1 MDRQTR
7 NLFGEYLDQR
17 YDNAGAFTTGDKLE
31 VVQTLIVETR
41 EQGMVPIAQGQVLEL
56 DTEDPSFQAIL
67 EGKQVSLAGDSAIKR
82 KSAAGKGMAGL
93 SIGARLGIMGGFIV
107 IVVVVMIILLRGCGG
122 KEAEEEITPTLSPT
136 TEAVDTP
143 TPFPTS
149 VPVTGTVQPTPT
161 PYNIS
166 LALVGDA
173 SDEANAPASI
183 ELAGNTFMLAMG
195 KVKDG
200 LWEPGGPEWL
210 QGTEV
215 RRVLAL
221 PYSADLA
228 QSVTGMTPGESIQL
242 RLRSGEVIEYQ
253 VTSVERVQRHQIE
266 VLAEMYPSIVIVLYG
281 ERTNERWAVIGE
293 ALQEPADFAEYSPV
307 TVTPGG
313 TATPA
318 PLPTFM
324 PSGPVQVEFTSATV
338 ITHPTA
344 GLVLVLNDCRR
355 VERIGDVEPSR
366 SNEEFVVCD
375 VVLKATAYAQY
386 SGVSL
391 VVTEHEWVTTSE
403 GWWPEV
409 VETTGRLG
417 DGTLVPNGLV
427 VGQVAGVV
435 KKKPAIVMPGKSY
448 RPVLVWEW
456 QSMRYIVEL
465 EGLLEEVEEPEATV
479 EAEE

>member
-7 NLFGEYLDQR
+7 SLFEEYLNQR
-17 YDNAGAFTTGDKLE
+17 YKDAGAITTGDKLE
-31 VVQTLIVETR
+31 VVQTLIVEAR

-56 DTEDPSFQAIL
+56 DTGDPRFQAIL
-67 EGKQVSLAGDSAIKR
+67 EGKQVSLASDSAIER
-82 KSAAGKGMAGL
+82 KSAAGKGVAGL
-93 SIGARLGIMGGFIV
+93 SIGARLGIMGGL
-107 IVVVVMIILLRGCGG
+107 IVVVAVVMIILLRGCGG
-122 KEAEEEITPTLSPT
+122 KEKEEEEITPTPSPT

-183 ELAGNTFMLAMG
+183 ELAGNTFMLAVG

-228 QSVTGMTPGESIQL
+228 QSVTGMTPGESIRL
-242 RLRSGEVIEYQ
+242 RLRSGEVVEYQ
-253 VTSVERVQRHQIE
+253 LTSVKRVQRHQIE
-266 VLAEMYPSIVIVLYG
+266 VLAEIYPSIVIVLYG
-281 ERTNERWAVIGE
+281 ERTSERWAVIGE
-293 ALQEPADFAEYSPV
+293 ALQQPEDFVEYSPV
-307 TVTPGG
+307 TATPGG
-313 TATPA
+313 VVTPA
-318 PLPTFM
+318 PTLM
-324 PSGPVQVEFTSATV
+324 PGGPVQVELTSATV

-344 GLVLVLNDCRR
+344 GLVLVLNDCRC
-355 VERIGDVEPSR
+355 VERIGNLEPSQT
-366 SNEEFVVCD
+366 NEKFVVCD

-386 SGVSL
+386 SGASL
-391 VVTEHEWVTTSE
+391 IVTEHEWVTTSE

-417 DGTLVPNGLV
+417 DGTLVPGGLV

-435 KKKPAIVMPGKSY
+435 KKKPAIVMPGRSY
-448 RPVLVWEW
+448 RPVLMWEW
-456 QSMRYIVEL
+456 QGMRYIVEL
-465 EGLLEEVEEPEATV
+465 EGLLEVEQ
-479 EAEE
+479 